1 MASRGLKKRPVLE
14 DLIGEGVTVR
24 PMQRPYTELAD
35 DIRVQAYSTLGQD
48 PAMWR
53 DLEWKLH
60 AARRYHDEVRWAAM
74 SRGGEVGAHMAAYG
88 LGKAPAPSNTIV

>member
-35 DIRVQAYSTLGQD
+35 DIRVQAYSALGLD

-53 DLEWKLH
+53 DLELKLH
-60 AARRYHDEVRWAAM
+60 AARRYHEEV
-74 SRGGEVGAHMAAYG
+74 
-88 LGKAPAPSNTIV
+88 

>member
-24 PMQRPYTELAD
+24 PIQRPYTELAD
-35 DIRVQAYSTLGQD
+35 DIRVQACSTLGQD

-53 DLEWKLH
+53 DLE
-60 AARRYHDEVRWAAM
+60 
-74 SRGGEVGAHMAAYG
+74 
-88 LGKAPAPSNTIV
+88 

>member
-1 MASRGLKKRPVLE
+1 MLE

-24 PMQRPYTELAD
+24 PIQRPYTELAD

-53 DLEWKLH
+53 AREWKLH
-60 AARRYHDEVRWAAM
+60 AARRFHDEVRWAAM
-74 SRGGEVGAHMAAYG
+74 SRGGEVGAHMAEYG
-88 LGKAPAPSNTIV
+88 LGGASGPQWHYRR